1 MNTTQRQN
9 TLDAIV
15 SFQKADFYTP
25 FKEKYGNE
33 GTVDTITFSDY
44 SVSELIA
51 LATRAVSQL
60 ESILNTN
67 VWQVLPSDNIPLS
80 IYGNVTL
87 YTNISNIT
95 DRLLRA
101 NYKDAALSI
110 KAQIYFQMLYGF
122 WEKPKTFEL
131 KVRESSISK
140 LEHRVEL
147 SNSLIDAKVNRANSL
162 IDELE
167 KRKNDLESLINTK
180 KQELET
186 LKSNQSE
193 SNTIL
198 ESIKNTQKN
207 AITSQD
213 SIETLNGKANNIV
226 TALESAQKHIQEQ
239 IKNNEDANSQS
250 KQALEDFKADSAAK
264 ISKITSDYESVSNN
278 ADEVRKMMHFIKDG
292 TLAHSFNKRK
302 NSIQNAVI
310 VWQVLSVVSAILMG
324 VWIFVVFKH
333 LNTNIAAG
341 SVIENSAAIVFA
353 NLFINIAKT
362 SPMIVLFWFVLAQYK
377 KERNLL
383 EEYAFREAVAATL
396 TAYLDQLNG
405 EPDKN
410 KCTLLMN
417 TVEKLYTKPTIAR
430 DEIIS
435 ISLKSKDI
443 ADTAKHIKECVK
455 E

>member
-1 MNTTQRQN
+1 MNANQRQN
-9 TLDAIV
+9 ILDAIV
-15 SFQKADFYTP
+15 EFEKTDFETP
-25 FKEKYGNE
+25 FKNKYK
-33 GTVDTITFSDY
+33 DTATFDSIVVADY
-44 SVSELIA
+44 SIAELFA
-51 LATRAVSQL
+51 MAKRAVSQL
-60 ESILNTN
+60 KELLENGN
-67 VWQVLPSDNIPLS
+67 WQIIPSDNIPITS
-80 IYGNVTL
+80 YGNITL
-87 YTNISNIT
+87 RNVIIN
-95 DRLLRA
+95 LRTYFNSA
-101 NYKDAALSI
+101 SYEQAASQI
-110 KAQIYFQMLYGF
+110 KPLVYYEMRCGF
-122 WEKPKTFEL
+122 WDQPKRIEL
-131 KVRESSISK
+131 GVRESSLK
-140 LEHRVEL
+140 VLEQRAEL
-147 SNSLIDAKVNRANSL
+147 TMSHIDAREEKVKSL

-167 KRKNDLESLINTK
+167 IKKAEIENLIKIKR
-180 KQELET
+180 QELET

-198 ESIKNTQKN
+198 ESIKNAQKN
-207 AITSQD
+207 ANASQEA
-213 SIETLNGKANNIV
+213 IENLNGKANNII
-226 TALESAQKHIQEQ
+226 TSLKSAQDHIQEQ
-239 IKNNEDANSQS
+239 ISTNDSVITQS
-250 KQALEDFKADSAAK
+250 KKALEEFHTEAKSK
-264 ISKITSDYESVSNN
+264 ISTITSDFECVSNN
-278 ADEVRKMMHFIKDG
+278 AEEVRKMMHFIKDG
-292 TLAHSFNKRK
+292 ALAHSFNERK
-302 NSIQNAVI
+302 NSIQTAVI

-396 TAYLDQLNG
+396 NAYLDQLNG
-405 EPDKN
+405 ETDNN
-410 KCTLLMN
+410 KCTLLIN
-417 TVEKLYTKPTIAR
+417 TVEKLYTKPTISR